1 MAIDSL
7 YWLNDDIRD
16 RLALTRY
23 ILFRCCKKVKKEYK
37 LGQDIE
43 GWERSIVTQYKPID
57 FLDFKWIVDRGN
69 FKSSK
74 DYGVDFLPN
83 SFVGWYEE
91 AHFVPEYFDAD
102 FTCDYKKMKNGKWKK
117 IQSNNEESDFL
128 SGAEIDIAR
137 KMIRR
142 WKIYGRLAVRLN
154 NFLWRLGRMFRKN
167 NL

>member
-1 MAIDSL
+1 MAIDNL

-23 ILFRCCKKVKKEYK
+23 ILFRCCKKAKKEYK
-37 LGQDIE
+37 LGKDIE

-57 FLDFKWIVDRGN
+57 FLDFKWIVDRCN
-69 FKSSK
+69 FKASK
-74 DYGVDFLPN
+74 DFGVDFLPN
-83 SFVGWYEE
+83 SFVSWYEE

-102 FTCDYKKMKNGKWKK
+102 FTCDYKKLKNGKWKK
-117 IQSNNEESDFL
+117 IQSNNEESDFI
-128 SGAEIDIAR
+128 SGAEVDIAN

-142 WKIYGRLAVRLN
+142 WKLYGKLAVRLDCL
-154 NFLWRLGRMFRKN
+154 LWRLGRMFRKN